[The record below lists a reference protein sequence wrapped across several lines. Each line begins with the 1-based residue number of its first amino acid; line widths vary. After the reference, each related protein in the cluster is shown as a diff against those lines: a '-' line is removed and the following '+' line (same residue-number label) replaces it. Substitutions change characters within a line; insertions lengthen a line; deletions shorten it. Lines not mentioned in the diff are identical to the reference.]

1 MDSGRRQFLHRGS
14 WLALA
19 SALPW
24 VKSDRDVGSWFGDG
38 PTVGPREPRPHAAGA
53 PVSGAAVVAPGETFP
68 THEPSLAREMV
79 GVSHG
84 NVARVRELLAE
95 RPTLAKAAW
104 DWGYGDW
111 ETALG
116 AASHVGNREIAE
128 LLIAAGA
135 RPDLFTAAM
144 LGHLDAVRG
153 FVSASPGIQRLRG
166 PHGIPLLAHATA
178 GGPAAAPV
186 VAYLE
191 SLGGAG
197 DRYAEAPLSAEEIA
211 ALTGR
216 YAFGAGPRDG
226 FDVELAKRRR
236 RAGNADHPPARGLAA
251 ESFPR
256 RRSRVPHPGQR
267 RGAHSLRSRFA
278 VPRPVV
284 HDGPLIVE
292 ARRTTIPS

>member
-1 MDSGRRQFLHRGS
+1 MDSGRRQFLNRGS

-53 PVSGAAVVAPGETFP
+53 PVSGAAVASPGETFP
-68 THEPSLAREMV
+68 TQEPSLTREMV

-128 LLIAAGA
+128 LLIASGA

-144 LGHLDAVRG
+144 LGHVDVVRG

-178 GGPAAAPV
+178 GGAAAAPV

-197 DRYAEAPLSAEEIA
+197 ERYAEAPLSAEIT
-211 ALTGR
+211 ALSGR
-216 YAFGAGPRDG
+216 YSFGAGSRDA
-226 FDVELAKRRR
+226 FDVEAAKSANRTGTLGMRRLETSAQNLFHVGD
-236 RAGNADHPPARGLAA
+236 RAFHTPGNDVM
-251 ESFPR
+251 
-256 RRSRVPHPGQR
+256 RV
-267 RGAHSLRSRFA
+267 RFA
-278 VPRPVV
+278 PGSPCPSLVV
-284 HDGPLIVE
+284 HDGQLILE
-292 ARRTTIPS
+292 AKRVAPSR